1 MIQRILAVAMNTFRQ
16 TVRERLFLNILI
28 FGVFML
34 LLAMILATIT
44 FGYPDRVVRSI
55 GLSGISI
62 AANLIALLV
71 GVALIHQEIDRKTL
85 FVVLTRPIQRWQYAL
100 GRYLGLLAT
109 IAVSLVGLALIF
121 CVTLTFVHG
130 KPIAGDFLAIGM
142 CWFEAAVIAGVA
154 LCLSAFSTPTLS
166 AGMGLGIWLASATT
180 DDLLRLTKITGGFS
194 HDVAQFVYY
203 ALPSLSRF
211 NFREPVIYQQTVPM
225 ADYLAAGTYGLL
237 YSAILVCIASVILNR
252 REMV

>member
-1 MIQRILAVAMNTFRQ
+1 MMKRVWAVGMNTFRQ
-16 TVRERLFLNILI
+16 TMRQRLFLNILI

-34 LLAMILATIT
+34 LLAMVLANIT

-62 AANLIALLV
+62 SANLIALLV

-85 FVVLTRPIQRWQYAL
+85 FVVLTRPITRWEYAL

-109 IAVSLVGLALIF
+109 IAVALLGLAVIF
-121 CVTLTFVHG
+121 FITLSMVRG
-130 KPIAGDFLAIGM
+130 EPSLGDCLAITM

-154 LCLSAFSTPTLS
+154 ICLSAFSTPTLS
-166 AGMGLGIWLASATT
+166 AGMGFGVWIASATT
-180 DDLLRLTKITGGFS
+180 DDLLRLTKVAGGFA
-194 HDVAQFVYY
+194 HEIAKLVYY

-211 NFREPVIYQQTVPM
+211 NFRDAVIYQQTVPLV
-225 ADYLAAGTYGLL
+225 DYLSAGVYGLC
-237 YSAILVCIASVILNR
+237 YSIALIALASVILNR